1 MGIKIMRTVLGI
13 NVWSDG
19 SVQFAKFSSFFLLFL
34 FMTAMGAFG
43 LQGTSQKDS
52 LKYLASNNKAEAH
65 YRNQILDKNISVD
78 FENVPLSAAVMVV
91 ARKAELKLVFSSD
104 LIPDDKR
111 VTMHK
116 TNVSVEKA
124 MWTLLKDTGLRFA
137 ISSKKH
143 LVLMKRE
150 KVQEAEQNYIQETG
164 IIIGTVFNAETG
176 EPLPGASV
184 YLEDTT

>member
-1 MGIKIMRTVLGI
+1 
-13 NVWSDG
+13 
-19 SVQFAKFSSFFLLFL
+19 
-34 FMTAMGAFG
+34 
-43 LQGTSQKDS
+43 
-52 LKYLASNNKAEAH
+52 
-65 YRNQILDKNISVD
+65 
-78 FENVPLSAAVMVV
+78 
-91 ARKAELKLVFSSD
+91 ELKLVFSSD

-184 YLEDTT
+184 YLEDTTIGAATNKEGDYKITGVEAGKYVLVAQFIGYKS